1 MRAAAV
7 VVAILVSGCG
17 ERPAPAMPRVVR
29 IIDGDTVAVLWPD
42 KRQETIRLAGID
54 APERGQAF
62 GNRAREALGELAMG
76 KPVAV
81 DVEGHDRYG
90 RTIAR
95 LRVGGVDV
103 CRELV
108 ARGLAWHYK
117 RYSSDPELAEAEQAA
132 RAAGRG
138 LWAER
143 APEPPWDYRGGEA
156 GRRRQP
162 ESAGK

>member
-1 MRAAAV
+1 
-7 VVAILVSGCG
+7 
-17 ERPAPAMPRVVR
+17 MPRVVR

-42 KRQETIRLAGID
+42 KRQETVRLVGID

-62 GNRAREALGELAMG
+62 GNRAREALGQLAIG
-76 KPVAV
+76 KAVAV
-81 DVEGHDRYG
+81 EVEGRDRYG

-95 LRVGGVDV
+95 LRVEDVDLS
-103 CRELV
+103 RELV

-117 RYSSDPELAEAEQAA
+117 RYSSDPELAEAEQGA

-143 APEPPWDYRGGEA
+143 APQPPWDYPAGEA
-156 GRRRQP
+156 ARRRQR
-162 ESAGK
+162 